1 MAFALLLTF
10 QAQEVLD
17 GIRDPKRHRR
27 IENAL
32 AKLAENPRHP
42 GLHSH
47 RFEALDG
54 LFEAQVWESYVE
66 NRAPQAWR
74 LWWVYGPLE
83 GTITV
88 VTIGPH
94 A

>member
-1 MAFALLLTF
+1 VAFALLLTF

-17 GIRDPKRHRR
+17 GIRDAKRRR
-27 IENAL
+27 RVENAL

-47 RFEALDG
+47 RFETLDALFG
-54 LFEAQVWESYVE
+54 AMVWESYVE

-74 LWWVYGPLE
+74 MWWVYGPPE
-83 GTITV
+83 QTITV
-88 VTIGPH
+88 LVIGPH